1 METLHLGIKFAGHD
15 SCVFAVFPSEKD
27 IFGIATE
34 RLTRYKHDNLYPISA
49 VRKVLS
55 YKNIDPKKTKK
66 VFVSNCFA
74 FQKDEYFLSKRYE
87 IQLAERKHFKAEF
100 KNDLKNSLE
109 NHSRLNLFQKF
120 VNLIGSPFGLFKLGM
135 KIKGKIIGNKIEK
148 VDKIIK
154 RVFQKIFPNAEI
166 IINHYD
172 HELCHAI
179 SSYYTSPFERAILFT
194 YDGWGDGDFSKVYL
208 ADNGKLELKT
218 RSLYSPINL
227 SSDTKK
233 YTTGC
238 SIGGIYTYFTE
249 ILGFQ
254 PESDE
259 GKVEALAAYG
269 DWNNEIYSN
278 LMKLAKINE
287 TKLSID
293 MDKDAAEKYLDY
305 NNIKKLLESIKK
317 EDVAAAV
324 QKFLENI
331 TIPYLKLIIN
341 KFNIKNLC
349 LSGGVAANVIMNLRI
364 FEEVTD
370 KLHIVPAMA
379 DDGAAQGAAI
389 LQLLDNGYNYN
400 DIAWLKNK
408 TMPYYG
414 TSYSKKEVLGYLN
427 EKERLVIEDW
437 SDQWP
442 EKMAELVVQGKIGAI
457 FQGKMEWGPRALGN
471 RSIVADPRRP
481 EFRELINKEIKKRPL
496 FQPFCPSILAEEKD
510 RLFEKAYLNKHMT
523 CAFRMKKE
531 FWNILPSAIHIDGT
545 ARVQF
550 VEEVDNPLYFRL
562 LKKIKELTGYGVVIN
577 TSFNKHGRTIVE
589 SPKDAITDF
598 LDTDMDYLI
607 MEGYYITKLKN

>member
-15 SCVFAVFPSEKD
+15 SCIFAIFPSEKD

-34 RLTRYKHDNLYPISA
+34 RITRFKHDNLYPIPA
-49 VRKVLS
+49 VKKLLS
-55 YKNIDPKKTKK
+55 YKNIDPKKIKK

-74 FQKDEYFLSKRYE
+74 FQKDENFLSKRYE
-87 IQLAERKHFKAEF
+87 IQLAERKHFKAKF
-100 KNDLKNSLE
+100 KGDLKNNLE
-109 NHSRLNLFQKF
+109 KYSKLNHLQKF
-120 VNLIGSPFGLFKLGM
+120 ANLIGSLSGLFKLGM
-135 KIKGKIIGNKIEK
+135 MIKGKILRNKTEK
-148 VDKIIK
+148 VDKIIN

-166 IINHYD
+166 IVTHYD
-172 HELCHAI
+172 HELCHAV
-179 SSYYTSPFERAILFT
+179 SSYYTSPFEKTILFT
-194 YDGWGDGDFSKVYL
+194 YDGWGDGDFSKVYI

-218 RSLYSPINL
+218 RSLYSPIDL
-227 SSDTKK
+227 RIDEKK
-233 YTTGC
+233 RTIGY

-269 DWNNEIYSN
+269 NWDNEIYYN
-278 LMKLAKINE
+278 LMNLARINE
-287 TKLSID
+287 VELSID
-293 MDKDAAEKYLDY
+293 MDNRAAEKYLNY
-305 NNIKKLLESIKK
+305 SHIKKVITEHKK

-341 KFNIKNLC
+341 KFNVKNLC

-364 FEEVTD
+364 FEEVTN

-389 LQLLDNGYNYN
+389 LQLLNNGYSYN
-400 DIAWLKNK
+400 NLKWLKEK
-408 TMPYYG
+408 KMPYYG
-414 TSYSKKEVLGYLN
+414 THYSHDEIHANLKKYKDQINIDDFGN
-427 EKERLVIEDW
+427 E
-437 SDQWP
+437 WP
-442 EKMAELVVQGKIGAI
+442 EKTAEMLVRGKIGAI

-481 EFRELINKEIKKRPL
+481 EFRELINKEIKRRPL

-510 RLFEKAYLNKHMT
+510 RLFENAYLNKHMT

-531 FWNILPSAIHIDGT
+531 FWNVLPGAVHIDGT

-550 VEEVDNPLYFRL
+550 VEKVDNPLYFRL
-562 LKKIKELTGYGVVIN
+562 LKKVKELTGYGVIIN

-589 SPKDAITDF
+589 SPKDAVTDF

-607 MEGYYITKLKN
+607 IEGYCITRK

>member
-1 METLHLGIKFAGHD
+1 MDTLHLGIKFAGHD
-15 SCVFAVFPSEKD
+15 SCIFAIFPSEKD

-34 RLTRYKHDNLYPISA
+34 RLTRYKHDNLYPIPA
-49 VRKVLS
+49 IKKVLS
-55 YKNIDPKKTKK
+55 YKNIDPKKIKK

-74 FQKDEYFLSKRYE
+74 LQKDEYFLSKRYE
-87 IQLAERKHFKAEF
+87 IQLAERKHFKAKF
-100 KNDLKNSLE
+100 KNDLKDRLE
-109 NHSRLNLFQKF
+109 KYSQLNHLQKF
-120 VNLIGSPFGLFKLGM
+120 VNLISSISGLFKLGIT
-135 KIKGKIIGNKIEK
+135 IKGKIVGNKTEK
-148 VDKIIK
+148 VDNIIK

-166 IINHYD
+166 IISHYD
-172 HELCHAI
+172 HELCHAV
-179 SSYYTSPFERAILFT
+179 SSYYTSPFEKAILFT
-194 YDGWGDGDFSKVYL
+194 YDGWGDGDFSKVYI

-218 RSLYSPINL
+218 RSLYSPIDL
-227 SSDTKK
+227 SNDAKK
-233 YTTGC
+233 YTTGY

-249 ILGFQ
+249 MLGFQ

-269 DWNNEIYSN
+269 NWNNEIYYN
-278 LMKLAKINE
+278 LMKLARINE
-287 TKLSID
+287 AELSID
-293 MDKDAAEKYLDY
+293 MDKMAAEKYLNY
-305 NNIKKLLESIKK
+305 NHIKKLLESIKK

-331 TIPYLKLIIN
+331 TLPYLKLIIN
-341 KFNIKNLC
+341 KIKLKNLC
-349 LSGGVAANVIMNLRI
+349 LSGGVTANVIMNLRI

-400 DIAWLKNK
+400 DLAWLKDRI
-408 TMPYYG
+408 MPYYG
-414 TSYSKKEVLGYLN
+414 TSYGKKEILDYLHN
-427 EKERLVIEDW
+427 KENLVIEDW
-437 SDQWP
+437 ADQWP
-442 EKMAELVVQGKIGAI
+442 EKTAELVAQGKIGAI

-471 RSIVADPRRP
+471 RSIIADPRRP

-510 RLFEKAYLNKHMT
+510 RLFENAYLNKHMT
-523 CAFRMKKE
+523 CAFKMKKE
-531 FWNILPSAIHIDGT
+531 FWNILPGAVHIDGT

-550 VEEVDNPLYFRL
+550 VEEADNPLYFRL
-562 LKKIKELTGYGVVIN
+562 LKKIKELTGYGIVIN

-589 SPKDAITDF
+589 SPKDAVTDF

-607 MEGYYITKLKN
+607 IEGYCITRK

>member
-15 SCVFAVFPSEKD
+15 SCVFAIFPSEKD

-34 RLTRYKHDNLYPISA
+34 RLTRYKHDNLYPILA
-49 VRKVLS
+49 VEKVLS
-55 YKNIDPKKTKK
+55 YKNIDPKEIKK

-74 FQKDEYFLSKRYE
+74 LQKDEYFLSKRYE
-87 IQLAERKHFKAEF
+87 VQLAERKHFKAEF
-100 KNDLKNSLE
+100 KNDLKNRLE
-109 NHSRLNLFQKF
+109 KYSQLNPFQKF

-135 KIKGKIIGNKIEK
+135 MIKGKIIGNKTEK
-148 VDKIIK
+148 VDRIIK

-166 IINHYD
+166 IISHYD

-179 SSYYTSPFERAILFT
+179 SSYYTSPFEKTILFT
-194 YDGWGDGDFSKVYL
+194 YDGWGDGDFSKVYI

-218 RSLYSPINL
+218 RSLYSPIDLRNGA
-227 SSDTKK
+227 KK
-233 YTTGC
+233 YTTGY

-249 ILGFQ
+249 MLGFQ

-269 DWNNEIYSN
+269 NWDNQIYYN
-278 LMKLAKINE
+278 LMKLARINE
-287 TKLSID
+287 VELSID
-293 MDKDAAEKYLDY
+293 MDEMAAKKYLDY
-305 NNIKKLLESIKK
+305 NRIKKLLEVIKK

-341 KFNIKNLC
+341 KFKVKNLC

-400 DIAWLKNK
+400 DLAWLKDRV
-408 TMPYYG
+408 MPYCG
-414 TSYSKKEVLGYLN
+414 TSYGKKEILDYLHK
-427 EKERLVIEDW
+427 KESLIIEDW
-437 SDQWP
+437 TDQWP
-442 EKMAELVVQGKIGAI
+442 EKTAEFVAQGKIGAI
-457 FQGKMEWGPRALGN
+457 FHGRMEWGPRALGN
-471 RSIVADPRRP
+471 RSIIADPKHP
-481 EFRELINKEIKKRPL
+481 EFRDKINKEIKKRPL
-496 FQPFCPSILAEEKD
+496 FQPFCPSILAEEKN
-510 RLFEKAYLNKHMT
+510 RLFENAYLNKHMT

-531 FWNILPSAIHIDGT
+531 YHYLLPSAIHVDGT

-550 VEEVDNPLYFRL
+550 VEEKDNQNYYRL
-562 LKKIKELTGYGVVIN
+562 LKKVKELTGYGVVIN

-589 SPKDAITDF
+589 SPQDAITDF
-598 LDTDMDYLI
+598 LDTDMDYLVI
-607 MEGYYITKLKN
+607 EGCCITRK